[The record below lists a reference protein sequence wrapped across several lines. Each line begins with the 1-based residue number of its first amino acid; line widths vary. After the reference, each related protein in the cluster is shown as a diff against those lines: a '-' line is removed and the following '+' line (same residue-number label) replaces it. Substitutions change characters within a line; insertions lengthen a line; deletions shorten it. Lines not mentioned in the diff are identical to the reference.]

1 MKDILAAFT
10 FFTRLPFWR
19 LCNLPSDNFK
29 RIVAHWPLVGWL
41 TGGIMIFIFWFSN
54 QIFTPLIAVLFAFS
68 GRLLLTGALHEDGL
82 ADFFDGMGGGNTKE
96 RILEIMKDSS
106 IGSYGVL
113 GLILYIALWIILVY
127 TLSTHYPLYI
137 TCTLLFMGDIWSKW
151 SASQLINL
159 LPYVRKVSE
168 SKNKLEYER
177 MSILQFLN
185 GLIWVILPVVCIF
198 IFTNAFYKIGLI
210 IILSGLAS
218 VITLIVLTVY
228 MKRRINGYTGDCCGA
243 TFLLCELLY
252 LITLNGLWKFI

>member
-29 RIVAHWPLVGWL
+29 RIVTHWPLVGWL
-41 TGGIMIFIFWFSN
+41 TGGIMVFIFDLSS

-82 ADFFDGMGGGNTKE
+82 ADFLDGMGGGNTKE

-113 GLILYIALWIILVY
+113 GLILYVVLWITMVY
-127 TLSTHYPLYI
+127 TISTHYPLYI
-137 TCTLLFMGDIWSKW
+137 ACTLLFMGDILSKW

-159 LPYVRKVSE
+159 LPYVRKMSE
-168 SKNKLEYER
+168 SKNKLIYER
-177 MSILQFLN
+177 MSYFQFLY
-185 GLIWVILPVVCIF
+185 GLIWVILPVVCVF
-198 IFTNAFYKIGLI
+198 IFTNVFNKVSLI
-210 IILSGLAS
+210 ISLSGLAS
-218 VITLIVLTVY
+218 VITLILLTCY
-228 MKRRINGYTGDCCGA
+228 MKKRINGYTGDCCGA